1 MSSSDSQEKLDDV
14 KFAPPTVDVLDAS
27 DDGFLEQM
35 GYKQEFRRDFTFLGL
50 FSLVSSEL
58 AILPGVAGTIWCAL
72 SFMPSLLVAFSN
84 FQGTRW
90 DTWALWE

>member
-1 MSSSDSQEKLDDV
+1 MSSPDLQDKVDDV
-14 KFAPPTVDVLDAS
+14 KFAAPTTVDVLDAT

-72 SFMPSLLVAFSN
+72 LPLSSPLSVAF
-84 FQGTRW
+84 
-90 DTWALWE
+90 